1 MDNGSVIEI
10 NFYHSDQYGSL
21 LKMIDTTE
29 ERESLA
35 ISAAAAAAAAAGSNT
50 KKVRQRAPR
59 ACLNCRDLKV
69 SRNTKNY

>member
-1 MDNGSVIEI
+1 MVVTTTSNGR
-10 NFYHSDQYGSL
+10 G
-21 LKMIDTTE
+21 E

-35 ISAAAAAAAAAGSNT
+35 ISAAALAGSNT

-69 SRNTKNY
+69 SRNPKGY

>member
-35 ISAAAAAAAAAGSNT
+35 ISAAAAAAGSNT